1 MQPPRTRDLDQGDL
15 FRSRLD
21 QMLDPSHSLFKLA
34 QSIDWNV
41 FEREFE
47 PLYDA
52 GNGRP
57 GLPIRL
63 MVGLHYLKHLY
74 DVSDE
79 VVVATW
85 LENPYWQYFCG
96 GTYFEHDFPCDPTS
110 LVRWRQRV
118 GAAGMQKLLEQ
129 TLSTAKRSGLIKA
142 GEVREVN
149 VDTTVQ
155 QKAVAF
161 PTDARLYDKCR
172 RALVRVAKANGL
184 SLRQSYTFLGKKALH
199 MQGRYSAARQ
209 GKRARRETKKLRT
222 YLGRVLRDV
231 KRQVAH
237 HDTPDPR
244 LGHIIEIAERIYTQ
258 KRADGG
264 KIYSVHAPE
273 VVCIAKGKVHQ
284 KYEFGCKAHV
294 VTTSRHNWILSL
306 DAEHGDG
313 GAPYDGSTLKNALR
327 QARELVGLPI
337 EKACVDRGF
346 RGSSH
351 HPEDVEILVSGRRG
365 LKVGLKKLL
374 RRRSA
379 IEPVISHAKREHRL
393 DRNYLKGK
401 EGDRI
406 NAILSGCGF
415 NLRKLLRS
423 SHRLKAVVTF
433 LLHWI
438 TQETHKIRVK
448 LLLSRGYAPQRGC
461 KDIRLSLAS
470 IA

>member
-21 QMLDPSHSLFKLA
+21 QMLDSSHPLFKLA

-74 DVSDE
+74 DASDE

-96 GTYFEHDFPCDPTS
+96 GTYFEHAFPCDPTS
-110 LVRWRQRV
+110 LVKWRQRV
-118 GAAGMQKLLEQ
+118 GAAGMHKLLEQ
-129 TLSTAKRSGLIKA
+129 TLSTAKRSGLLKA
-142 GEVREVN
+142 NDVREVN

-155 QKAVAF
+155 QKAIAF
-161 PTDARLYDKCR
+161 PTDARLYDKAR
-172 RALVRVAKANGL
+172 RALVRAAKANGL
-184 SLRQSYTFLGKKALH
+184 KLRQSYTFLGKKALR
-199 MQGRYSAARQ
+199 MQGCYSAARQ
-209 GKRARRETKKLRT
+209 GKRARQQTRKLHT

-237 HDTPDPR
+237 LDTIDPR
-244 LGHIIEIAERIYTQ
+244 LANIIEIAERIYTQ
-258 KRADGG
+258 KREDGG
-264 KIYSVHAPE
+264 KVYSVHAPE
-273 VVCIAKGKVHQ
+273 VVCISKGKVHQ

-294 VTTSRHNWILSL
+294 VTTSRRNWVLSL

-313 GAPYDGSTLKNALR
+313 GAPYDGSTLKNSLH
-327 QARELVGLPI
+327 QAEENVGLPI
-337 EKACVDRGF
+337 EEACVDRGF
-346 RGSSH
+346 RGSGH
-351 HPEDVEILVSGRRG
+351 HPENVNVLISGRRG
-365 LKVGLKKLL
+365 LPERLKKLL
-374 RRRSA
+374 RRRNA
-379 IEPVISHAKREHRL
+379 IEPVISHVKKEHGL

-423 SHRLKAVVTF
+423 SHRLKAVVPF

-438 TQETHKIRVK
+438 IQQIHSERMI
-448 LLLSRGYAPQRGC
+448 S
-461 KDIRLSLAS
+461 AS
-470 IA
+470 IVCAWHSGNINDRELVLAA

>member
-21 QMLDPSHSLFKLA
+21 QMLDSSHPLFKLA
-34 QSIDWNV
+34 QSIDWNA

-74 DVSDE
+74 NASDE

-110 LVRWRQRV
+110 LVKWRQRV
-118 GAAGMQKLLEQ
+118 GAVGMQKLLEQ
-129 TLSTAKRSGLIKA
+129 TLSTAKRSGLLKA
-142 GEVREVN
+142 SEVQKVN

-155 QKAVAF
+155 QKAIAF
-161 PTDARLYDKCR
+161 PTDARLYDKSR
-172 RALVRVAKANGL
+172 RALVRAAKANGL

-209 GKRARRETKKLRT
+209 GKRAVRETRKLRT
-222 YLGRVLRDV
+222 YLGRLLRDV
-231 KRQVAH
+231 KRQAAH
-237 HDTPDPR
+237 LDSLDPR
-244 LGHIIEIAERIYTQ
+244 LAELIQIAERIYIQ
-258 KRADGG
+258 KRKDGG
-264 KIYSVHAPE
+264 KVYSVHAPE

-294 VTTSRHNWILSL
+294 VTTSRHNWVLSI

-313 GAPYDGSTLKNALR
+313 GAPYDGSTLKNALH
-327 QARELVGLPI
+327 QARKIVGLPI
-337 EKACVDRGF
+337 EQACVDRGF
-346 RGSSH
+346 RGSVH
-351 HPEDVEILVSGRRG
+351 HPDDVEILISGRRG
-365 LKVGLKKLL
+365 LKGSLKKLL

-379 IEPVISHAKREHRL
+379 IEPVISHVKKEHGL

-423 SHRLKAVVTF
+423 SHRLKAVTIF
-433 LLHWI
+433 LL
-438 TQETHKIRVK
+438 
-448 LLLSRGYAPQRGC
+448 
-461 KDIRLSLAS
+461 RLIVRELGESNGTTCLAVR
-470 IA
+470 